1 MIIFGEEQ
9 KMLLEKSQ
17 AFFWEA
23 FHYYPLETISSKHQI
38 KMIRYDMMWNYSGNL
53 KWAKN
58 LCYFRN

>member
-17 AFFWEA
+17 AFFWET